1 MDNFR
6 LWQPCCTMASGQT
19 VSCFWV
25 SLWLGSGDP
34 VDVFKAWSVMLMD
47 KGGFDSANV
56 WFYAPDGQGSWTAFV
71 LVQPE
76 VEPELVFVPGLVRPP
91 CYCCCG
97 GADFAAHLREE
108 QCVVSLSLNRKG
120 LVSVMVR
127 VPSESWQE

>member
-19 VSCFWV
+19 VSSIWV
-25 SLWLGSGDP
+25 SLWLGSG
-34 VDVFKAWSVMLMD
+34 VSVVVFLVWCVLLLVF
-47 KGGFDSANV
+47 GGFV
-56 WFYAPDGQGSWTAFV
+56 C
-71 LVQPE
+71 VQPE
-76 VEPELVFVPGLVRPP
+76 VEPELVFVPGLGRPP